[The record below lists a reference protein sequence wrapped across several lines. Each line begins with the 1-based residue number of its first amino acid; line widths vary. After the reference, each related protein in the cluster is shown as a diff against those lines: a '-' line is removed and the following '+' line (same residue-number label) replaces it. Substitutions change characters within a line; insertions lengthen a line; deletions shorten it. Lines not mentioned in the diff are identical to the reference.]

1 MRVYAAYDADG
12 RIMALSE
19 IVEDGERVTC
29 VPLPPGVGPGDE
41 RREGA
46 GGAGVVELVVPD
58 GFEKRPLRE
67 LAEAFRVDAGSGSG
81 EARFTAR

>member
-1 MRVYAAYDADG
+1 MRVYAAFDASG
-12 RIMALSE
+12 RITALSE

-29 VPLPPGVGPGDE
+29 KPLPPGVGPGGE

-46 GGAGVVELVVPD
+46 DGAGVVELVVPD

-67 LAEAFRVDAGSGSG
+67 LAEMFRVDTGSG
-81 EARFTAR
+81 EARFMAK